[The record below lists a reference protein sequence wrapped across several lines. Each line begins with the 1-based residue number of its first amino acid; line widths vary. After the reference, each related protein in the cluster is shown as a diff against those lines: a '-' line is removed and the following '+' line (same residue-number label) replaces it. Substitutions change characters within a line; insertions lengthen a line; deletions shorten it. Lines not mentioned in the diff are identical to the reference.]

1 MLACTKDLTGALQ
14 WPLAGVMMHGVALHV
29 SSPFSADIMMIYE
42 LFNNNNNNNNDNDNN
57 YLNALHMIR
66 S

>member
-1 MLACTKDLTGALQ
+1 MLACTKDLTGALH

-42 LFNNNNNNNNDNDNN
+42 LFNNDNN

-66 S
+66 T